1 MKKLVLVVMVALFTF
16 SCSNEPKKESIPVE
30 VEKAIETKKEFIV
43 KMSFRTNKSDSFSL
57 MLNNI
62 EIDEFQTK
70 DINIKEEV
78 SQASKFE
85 LITANFGESISESF
99 RINIGNK
106 EAKDVEIDFI
116 KISYGEKKLEI
127 SSRELG
133 NYFSF
138 NEFVNYDTINSKFE
152 TRRIDG
158 KHYPFLILKKE
169 FMISLAKN

>member
-1 MKKLVLVVMVALFTF
+1 MKKIILVGLVILFTF
-16 SCSNEPKKESIPVE
+16 SCSNEPKKESKPIE
-30 VEKAIETKKEFIV
+30 IEKVKETKKEFIV
-43 KMSFRTNKSDSFSL
+43 KISFRTNKSDSFIL

-62 EIDEFQTK
+62 VIDEFQRK

-78 SQASKFE
+78 SQASNFE

-106 EAKDVEIDFI
+106 EVKNVEIDFI
-116 KISYGEKKLEI
+116 KISFGEKKLEM

-138 NEFVNYDTINSKFE
+138 NDFVSYDTINSKFE
-152 TRRIDG
+152 TRRIEG

-169 FMISLAKN
+169 FMISLTK